1 MMMMELEETSS
12 SSFSFGDIQ
21 VLEEHGGLESVVVA

>member
-1 MMMMELEETSS
+1 MMMMGLEETS

-21 VLEEHGGLESVVVA
+21 VLEEHGGLESVAVA